1 MIEKLAGRGD
11 DLHLRADVCVI
22 GSGAGGAVAAAELA
36 EAGLDVVVLE
46 QGHHWTSADFTQR
59 EDEMLPRLF
68 EEAGMRQTEDG
79 SVLVLQGRCI
89 GGSTVHNLCY
99 AFRTPDP
106 ILRMWRDEHGL
117 PELTPAAMAASFE
130 RVERTLKVKQIRDD
144 EVNALNAAIRRGTE
158 ALGWSGFVTK
168 HNREGCVQAGYCI
181 LGCSY
186 DAKQSM
192 LITYVPK
199 AERAGARIFANARAD
214 RICVANGRT
223 HGVHGRVV
231 DPQGREGGR
240 IEVEAPVVVLAA
252 GAIASPALLLAS
264 GIANRSGQVGR
275 NLHLHPSV
283 MVAGYFDEPLHA
295 YRGIPQSYYVDEFI
309 DLERDPHR
317 GYVLMPIAGES
328 SRLRAR
334 SLPLAARLCAHGRIA
349 GTAARPERGQRRAR
363 KRRVEAAHPLR
374 ARARGCAAA
383 RRGRRALLRAA
394 ARGRCPRSPGA
405 VLERSAGVPTRRR
418 SLGHHTP
425 WCASGRD
432 RDRFDASAVHLPDG
446 RRSADVGRGRVGG
459 IARSRGT
466 LRRRHERVP
475 DVTRRTAADHHG
487 GAGRPHGA
495 ADPRAME
502 RALRRGACAPRGNR
516 YSGLTAGETPATQ
529 CRMSVSVISPTSSSP
544 STTGRQPIR

>member
-1 MIEKLAGRGD
+1 MIEKLAGRTD
-11 DLHLRADVCVI
+11 DLHTRADVCVI
-22 GSGAGGAVAAAELA
+22 GSGGGGAVAAAELA
-36 EAGLDVVVLE
+36 ESGLDVVVLE

-106 ILRMWRDEHGL
+106 ILRLWRDEHGL
-117 PELTPAAMAASFE
+117 DGLTPDAMAASFE
-130 RVERTLKVKQIRDD
+130 RVEQMLKVKQIREDQ
-144 EVNALNAAIRRGTE
+144 VNALNAAVRRGTE

-168 HNREGCVQAGYCI
+168 HNREGCVLSGYCI

-192 LITYVPK
+192 LITYVPR

-214 RICVANGRT
+214 RICVRNGRAR
-223 HGVHGRVV
+223 GVRGRVV
-231 DPQGREGGR
+231 DPHGREGAC
-240 IEVEAPVVVLAA
+240 IEVEAPVVVLSA

-317 GYVLMPIAGES
+317 GYVLMPIAGF
-328 SRLRAR
+328 
-334 SLPLAARLCAHGRIA
+334 P
-349 GTAARPERGQRRAR
+349 
-363 KRRVEAAHPLR
+363 
-374 ARARGCAAA
+374 
-383 RRGRRALLRAA
+383 
-394 ARGRCPRSPGA
+394 
-405 VLERSAGVPTRRR
+405 
-418 SLGHHTP
+418 
-425 WCASGRD
+425 
-432 RDRFDASAVHLPDG
+432 
-446 RRSADVGRGRVGG
+446 
-459 IARSRGT
+459 
-466 LRRRHERVP
+466 
-475 DVTRRTAADHHG
+475 
-487 GAGRPHGA
+487 
-495 ADPRAME
+495 
-502 RALRRGACAPRGNR
+502 
-516 YSGLTAGETPATQ
+516 GLTAANLPGFGRDHFRWQRGFAQMAGLLVLLHDQSQGSVAPGAAASRPRIRYELEVEDARQLAEGLVHCCEILLAAGAREVLVPYWRDPLVVRSGDDLSVITRRGVRQGEIGIASTHPQST
-529 CRMSVSVISPTSSSP
+529 CRMGGDPRTSVVDAWGEAHEVGGLFVADMSVFPTSLGAP
-544 STTGRQPIR
+544 PQITTAALADRTAHRIRAQWDALTSAGRGGRA